1 MIFYLTFNDAPSGI
15 YSSQVIDVVNF
26 IHTQLNVKI
35 RLVAFISIR
44 GFLVNKKIIKQQSPE
59 AIVLPMFP
67 KLKHWQ
73 KNQLFFNLICKIHK
87 PTLVIG
93 RSVLATQL
101 AFGAKNKKLVNKIIY
116 DGRGAIEAEWKE
128 YKVIA
133 DELLLKEIHN
143 LESECIH
150 QSNYRIA
157 VSNQLI
163 KHWLKGY
170 SYQKNDHVVIPCT
183 LNQVFEKAIVSE
195 EMIAKTR
202 RQLAIHSDD
211 ILLVYSGSLAG
222 WQSFE
227 LLETFLSSL
236 LNAQDNIKVLF
247 LSKKDDKIAQL
258 EVKFPLRIFS
268 KHVGPIEV
276 PNYLIAADY
285 GLLIREETITNQVAS
300 PVKYAEYLACGLK
313 VLISDHLGDYSDFTK
328 DNRAGYLYTAITN
341 LPNVSLGEKLRL
353 QQLALKTFSKSNYQ
367 FSYQHLIE

>member
-26 IHTQLNVKI
+26 IQTQLNVKI

-67 KLKHWQ
+67 KLKHWR
-73 KNQLFFNLICKIHK
+73 KNQVLINLICKIYK
-87 PTLVIG
+87 PKLVIG

-101 AFGAKNKKLVNKIIY
+101 ALGAKNKKLVNKVIY

-128 YKVIA
+128 YKVIT
-133 DELLLKEIHN
+133 DQLLLKEIRH

-183 LNQVFEKAIVSE
+183 LNQVFEKTIISE
-195 EMIAKTR
+195 ETIAKTR

-211 ILLVYSGSLAG
+211 ILLTYSGSLAG

-227 LLETFLSSL
+227 LLETFLSTL
-236 LNAQDNIKVLF
+236 LNAQANIKILF
-247 LSKKDDKIAQL
+247 LSKKDEMITQL
-258 EVKFPLRIFS
+258 EGKFPHRIFS
-268 KHVGPIEV
+268 KHIEPEEV
-276 PNYLIAADY
+276 PSYLVAADY

-300 PVKYAEYLACGLK
+300 PVKFAEYLACGLK
-313 VLISDHLGDYSDFTK
+313 VLISNHLGDYTDFTK
-328 DNRAGYLYTAITN
+328 DNNAGCLYTSIAN

-353 QQLALKTFSKSNYQ
+353 QQLALKTFSKWNYQ
-367 FSYQHLIE
+367 FSYQQLIE